1 MVNKSHFL
9 WAPEIVK
16 ESNGIACG
24 DTLSISAYRDD
35 NKLYFSFS
43 GEACK
48 VAVRVADYLID
59 SFSGKDERK
68 IFECVKRL
76 RIGQYTEEE
85 QWIKEYTTKRK
96 SCVESPIGLLYE
108 ILNEASFCEIYT
120 QEQSVLACDACVNTK
135 PINWKPEKKDKKIKG
150 LQAIARELKTIDN
163 SIESEIQRLGLC
175 ILSEQQQE
183 HFSDR
188 LAIVSDKDFKLIKK
202 LRLAVLL
209 FNNAK
214 KYKLSLD
221 KRIEELAIKQIVSL
235 NVANEEIRTVDAYI
249 KESKL
254 RIDAVKGG
262 KTNQYYQ
269 EGCYRTHMDFDYL
282 AADFDDAFKF
292 ISYLVNERHFKLV
305 IGGSVPF
312 SLKALLN
319 TDKEEVLTG
328 HIHLEKILQNRYQVV
343 IDVNMGGF
351 PLGRTGIIQ
360 CNKAGKIELEDLI
373 CVTVSHLFKHE
384 HAFMK
389 DINDLYYLLSSSELN
404 TDLLV
409 EKLKRYE
416 LVNLFV
422 VAYCF
427 LKKELQLDTNITI
440 DGTIEFSRKRLTS
453 WPASRKSHF
462 YIKARDMFELN
473 RKQYGEQAGLK
484 ETINQICGKSGEI
497 VTRKYC
503 ELTHTMNER
512 VYLYPIVLFNRFVDS
527 LENQELINVGSDM
540 FRIEHILVLPIG
552 LFLIQ
557 DNSYSEMERDILNV
571 KIDKII
577 NTLGIDA
584 SLCNIDYVMEARKDT
599 WLY

>member
-1 MVNKSHFL
+1 MKNKNHLL
-9 WAPEIVK
+9 WAPDIIK

-24 DTLSISAYRDD
+24 DTLTINAYRDND
-35 NKLYFSFS
+35 KLYFNFS
-43 GEACK
+43 GDACK
-48 VAVRVADYLID
+48 IALKVADYLMD
-59 SFSGKDERK
+59 SLSGKGERE
-68 IFECVKRL
+68 IFENVERL
-76 RIGQYTEEE
+76 RLGHY
-85 QWIKEYTTKRK
+85 KEDEYWLNELSIRRK
-96 SCVESPIGLLYE
+96 SCVDSPLGLLYE
-108 ILNEASFCEIYT
+108 SINEKYLDEIDIR
-120 QEQSVLACDACVNTK
+120 EQSILACDACVNTK
-135 PINWKPEKKDKKIKG
+135 PMNWRPVKNERKTSG
-150 LQAIARELKTIDN
+150 LHEIAKQLKTIDN
-163 SIESEIQRLGLC
+163 PLEYEIQRLGLC
-175 ILSEQQQE
+175 VLTEEEKEQ
-183 HFSDR
+183 FLKR
-188 LAIVSDKDFKLIKK
+188 LQKISDKDFKLIKK

-214 KYKLSLD
+214 QYNLPLD

-235 NVANEEIRTVDAYI
+235 NIANEEIKIVNEYI
-249 KESKL
+249 EEFNL

-262 KTNQYYQ
+262 KTNKYYP
-269 EGCYRTHMDFDYL
+269 EAFYRTHMDFDYL
-282 AADFDDAFKF
+282 AAEFKDAFKL
-292 ISYLVNERHFKLV
+292 ISYLINERHFKLV

-312 SLKALLN
+312 SLKALLSM
-319 TDKEEVLTG
+319 DKEEVLTG
-328 HIHLEKILQNRYQVV
+328 HIHLEKILQNKYQVV

-360 CNKAGKIELEDLI
+360 CNKVGKIEFEDLI

-404 TDLLV
+404 IDLLV

-416 LVNLFV
+416 LVNLFM

-427 LKKELQLDTNITI
+427 LKKNLQLDTNINI
-440 DGTIEFSRKRLTS
+440 DGTIEFSRKRLAS
-453 WPASRKSHF
+453 WPMSRKSHF
-462 YIKARDMFELN
+462 YIKVRDMLELN
-473 RKQYGEQAGLK
+473 RKQYGEQTGLK

-512 VYLYPIVLFNRFVDS
+512 VYLYPVVIFNGFVDN
-527 LENQELINVGSDM
+527 LEKRELINVGSDM

-557 DNSYSEMERDILNV
+557 DNSYSEMERDILNE
-571 KIDKII
+571 KIEEII

-584 SLCNIDYVMEARKDT
+584 SSCNLDYVMEARKDT

>member
-1 MVNKSHFL
+1 MINKSHLL
-9 WAPEIVK
+9 WAPEIIK

-35 NKLYFSFS
+35 DKLYFCYS

-48 VAVRVADYLID
+48 VAVKVADYLID
-59 SFSGKDERK
+59 SFSGKEEREVFK
-68 IFECVKRL
+68 CVKRL
-76 RIGQYTEEE
+76 RFGQYTEEE
-85 QWIKEYTTKRK
+85 QWISMLAVKRK
-96 SCVESPIGLLYE
+96 SCVDSPVGLLYE
-108 ILNEASFCEIYT
+108 ILSENNSCEIDT
-120 QEQSVLACDACVNTK
+120 REQSVLACDACVNTK
-135 PINWKPEKKDKKIKG
+135 PINWKPEKGDKRITG
-150 LQAIARELKTIDN
+150 LQAIARELKIMDD

-175 ILSEQQQE
+175 ILSEYQQAY
-183 HFSDR
+183 FSDR
-188 LAIVSDKDFKLIKK
+188 LANVSDKDFKLIKK

-214 KYKLSLD
+214 QYNLTLD

-235 NVANEEIRTVDAYI
+235 NVANEEIRIVNAYI
-249 KESKL
+249 KESNL

-262 KTNQYYQ
+262 KTNRYYP

-343 IDVNMGGF
+343 VDVNMGGF

-360 CNKAGKIELEDLI
+360 CNKAEKIELEDLI
-373 CVTVSHLFKHE
+373 CITVSHLFKHE

-389 DINDLYYLLSSSELN
+389 DINDLYYLLKSPELN
-404 TDLLV
+404 QNLLS
-409 EKLKRYE
+409 EKLEKYK
-416 LVNLFV
+416 LVNLFK
-422 VAYCF
+422 VAYFF
-427 LKKELQLDTNITI
+427 LEKELQLNTKINIESTV
-440 DGTIEFSRKRLTS
+440 EFSQKRIDS
-453 WPASRKSHF
+453 WPMSRKSHF

-473 RKQYGEQAGLK
+473 KKQFGEYVGLK
-484 ETINQICGKSGEI
+484 ETINQICGGQGEMS
-497 VTRKYC
+497 TKKYY
-503 ELTHTMNER
+503 ELNHIMNER
-512 VYLYPIVLFNRFVDS
+512 VYLYPIVIFNRYVNNLRS
-527 LENQELINVGSDM
+527 EELINIDSSM
-540 FRIEHILVLPIG
+540 FRREHILILPIG

-557 DNSYSEMERDILNV
+557 NSRYSEIGRETLNTE
-571 KIDKII
+571 IEEIM
-577 NTLGIDA
+577 NTLGIDT
-584 SLCNIDYVMEARKDT
+584 SLCNLNYVMKARKDT